1 MADLQSVNHNSSD
14 ANVAYLTRIF
24 SVNEDSSAAPPPA
37 AARPGNRVPGP
48 RPGLIPD
55 PGRLLEVH
63 GVTVRFGGLTALDDV
78 SFTAPGRQVT
88 GVIGPNGAGKTTLL
102 NVLCGFV
109 RPDQGRL
116 SFGGTELARLRP
128 HQLAALGITR
138 TLQGVGLFRRL
149 SVLENVMVGAQGQAR
164 AGFWSAL
171 AGLPRSDRDERQLR
185 ARALAALDR
194 VGAAGLADARPDQLA
209 YGLRKRVALARAL
222 AAEPRLLLLDEPA
235 GGLSETELGGLGE
248 LISSLSAETSVV
260 LIEHRM
266 DLVMAVCDTVVVLDF
281 GRVIARGTPDEVQAD
296 PAVTTAY
303 LGVEDS
309 GE

>member
-1 MADLQSVNHNSSD
+1 MND
-14 ANVAYLTRIF
+14 
-24 SVNEDSSAAPPPA
+24 DSSPAPVPA
-37 AARPGNRVPGP
+37 AARPGDRTPGGAS
-48 RPGLIPD
+48 PGLEPD
-55 PGRLLEVH
+55 PAALLDVH

-78 SFTAPGRQVT
+78 SFSAPGRQVT
-88 GVIGPNGAGKTTLL
+88 GIIGPNGAGKTTLL
-102 NVLCGFV
+102 NVMCGFV
-109 RPDQGRL
+109 RPGEGRL
-116 SFGGTELARLRP
+116 SFGGTDLGRLRP

-138 TLQGVGLFRRL
+138 TLQGVGLFPRL
-149 SVLENVMVGAQGQAR
+149 SVLENVMVGAQAQAR

-171 AGLPRSDRDERQLR
+171 AGLPASDRDEGRLR
-185 ARALAALDR
+185 ARARDALEQ
-194 VGAAGLADARPDQLA
+194 VGAAGLAGATPDQLA

-222 AAEPRLLLLDEPA
+222 AAQPRLLLLDEPA

-248 LISSLSAETSVV
+248 LISSLSAEMSVV
-260 LIEHRM
+260 LVEHRM